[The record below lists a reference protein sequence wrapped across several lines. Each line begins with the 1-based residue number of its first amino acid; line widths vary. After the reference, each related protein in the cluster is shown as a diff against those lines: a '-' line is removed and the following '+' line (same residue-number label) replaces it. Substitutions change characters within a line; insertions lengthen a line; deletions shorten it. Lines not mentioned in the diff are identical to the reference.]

1 MKVLL
6 VYEISANGRRFPAN
20 SVVEIENNPISE
32 SELRDYEAQ
41 LKMTGEFD
49 GVIITNIIPLREE

>member
-6 VYEISANGRRFPAN
+6 VYELSANGRSFPAN
-20 SVVEIENNPISE
+20 SVVEIENNPVSE
-32 SELRDYEAQ
+32 AELRDYEAQ
-41 LKMTGEFD
+41 LKRSGEFD